1 MSVSKVHAAA
11 RQPVKACSKASS
23 GCLRTLRSVNR
34 RFPFQLGNLGY
45 APSGFIIA
53 SSARHIP
60 FPIIPTSSDSSYGP
74 HDARIT
80 RRTSRPHV
88 SNNSTYSCSSRLLPL
103 PLSAPC
109 SLAPNAE
116 LAFTITFYVYGHV
129 PSFNLMGFK
138 LFHSPSSLAFV
149 WPPSSLYFERPYI
162 QSLPRTIRTHI
173 LPTKCCPPPRAAS
186 VGRNQRAPANSE
198 LRKIVDKQTVV
209 LMMRC
214 LVESQVLLVF
224 DAA

>member
-1 MSVSKVHAAA
+1 MSVSEIHAAA
-11 RQPVKACSKASS
+11 RQPVKDCSKASS
-23 GCLRTLRSVNR
+23 GCPRTLRSVNR

-149 WPPSSLYFERPYI
+149 WPPPPCISNVLTYSLFLVQFGLTFYPPNAARPLG
-162 QSLPRTIRTHI
+162 LPVS
-173 LPTKCCPPPRAAS
+173 AATS
-186 VGRNQRAPANSE
+186 VR
-198 LRKIVDKQTVV
+198 LRIPN
-209 LMMRC
+209 
-214 LVESQVLLVF
+214 
-224 DAA
+224 